1 MGGPINGS
9 KRSKRPRGSWA
20 RRGSSWCVAQES
32 ERRAAAGPRHYGRG
46 CSTDSP
52 PPPKKGRAGEVREP
66 RTTPSCRWA
75 LPRAWWDT
83 FRPPSGLEAG
93 PRAVPAA
100 HVGGDWLAHEQVHG
114 PFDAVRPGGRS
125 WRCGPTCRFPWSGR
139 PGPVGTSEQ
148 SRPLVAP
155 LCQQR
160 TSCLISDEVVRKSN
174 SAVFFSE
181 TI

>member
-1 MGGPINGS
+1 VWLEFSFVFCFFARDKAQQLHPRTHTHALITTVTDLADAPSADNRKRVSHLALAAHGAGGAPIVLTQEAGRGRWMGGPINGG

-100 HVGGDWLAHEQVHG
+100 HVGGD
-114 PFDAVRPGGRS
+114 
-125 WRCGPTCRFPWSGR
+125 
-139 PGPVGTSEQ
+139 
-148 SRPLVAP
+148 
-155 LCQQR
+155 
-160 TSCLISDEVVRKSN
+160 
-174 SAVFFSE
+174 
-181 TI
+181 